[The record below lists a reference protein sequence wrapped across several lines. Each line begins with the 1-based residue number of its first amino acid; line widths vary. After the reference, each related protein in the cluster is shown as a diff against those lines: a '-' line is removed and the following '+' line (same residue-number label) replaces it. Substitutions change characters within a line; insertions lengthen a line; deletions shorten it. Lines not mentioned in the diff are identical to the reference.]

1 VIGRAPLGRDRA
13 ADHIPSP
20 DLAVDGGFAA
30 LYVSAH
36 DDLVRLA
43 YVLTGSRE
51 VAEDVVQDS
60 FVRLYGHWSDA
71 REPRC
76 YLRQIVVNGC
86 RSHHR
91 RAGRE
96 RDKRAMLYVVDST
109 TDRDAAELADVLS
122 QLPYRQRAAIVLRFY
137 GGLTEEEIAAVLRC
151 RPGTVGSLVHRGLR
165 RLREVVER

>member
-1 VIGRAPLGRDRA
+1 MA
-13 ADHIPSP
+13 
-20 DLAVDGGFAA
+20 
-30 LYVSAH
+30 AH

-43 YVLTGSRE
+43 FVLTGRGQGRRGRRAGLLRPPLRPLE
-51 VAEDVVQDS
+51 RRPRA
-60 FVRLYGHWSDA
+60 A
-71 REPRC
+71 R

-86 RSHHR
+86 RSHH

-109 TDRDAAELADVLS
+109 TDRDAAELADVLA

-137 GGLTEEEIAAVLRC
+137 GGLTEEEIAAALRC